1 MQLKKKVLT
10 FEIMAMREIDIDMCT
25 QRWNPKYGL
34 QLQMHEVHG
43 LKFGKSLK
51 ELGLNSLIASC
62 SNA

>member
-10 FEIMAMREIDIDMCT
+10 FEIMAMTEIDIDMCR

-34 QLQMHEVHG
+34 QLQMHEVHV
-43 LKFGKSLK
+43 LKFGKSRK
-51 ELGLNSLIASC
+51 GLGLKFLIALG